1 MHSMYNKWYLL
12 LHTASQLCGVDHKI
26 PYTTSPTLGY
36 KKCAQDTKIS
46 LYFCLL
52 TTTCE
57 GVPSCVS
64 YHMDASRG
72 GAVPAVSGSMS
83 ATGPGRTNSRVTIC
97 VMVGNGTATKGEKV
111 SV

>member
-1 MHSMYNKWYLL
+1 M
-12 LHTASQLCGVDHKI
+12 
-26 PYTTSPTLGY
+26 
-36 KKCAQDTKIS
+36 
-46 LYFCLL
+46 
-52 TTTCE
+52 
-57 GVPSCVS
+57 S